1 MVETTEIEA
10 PASVFRTY
18 RDALGVLRRT
28 YREYNDPQISRK
40 AATELRHKLSNTTN
54 GWADGLHSVELTDR
68 EIDLL
73 WSGISDIIF
82 DNDSRRARK
91 RAHRAADHL
100 VFSEADAPAEAQ

>member
-1 MVETTEIEA
+1 METTEIEA

-28 YREYNDPQISRK
+28 YKNYDDSQITREDATGLRK
-40 AATELRHKLSNTTN
+40 KLGEATDA
-54 GWADGLHSVELTDR
+54 WADGTHSVELTDR

-73 WSGISDIIF
+73 WSGISDIVF

-100 VFSEADAPAEAQ
+100 VFAEKSAN

>member
-1 MVETTEIEA
+1 MTETTTIQA
-10 PASVFRTY
+10 PASVWRTY
-18 RDALGVLRRT
+18 RDALGVVRRT
-28 YREYNDPQISRK
+28 HNDYDDPEISKK

-73 WSGISDIIF
+73 WSGISDIVF

-100 VFSEADAPAEAQ
+100 VFCESPPADAQ

>member
-1 MVETTEIEA
+1 METTEIEA

-28 YREYNDPQISRK
+28 YRDYDEPEISRK
-40 AATELRHKLSNTTN
+40 AATELRYKLSNATD

-73 WSGISDIIF
+73 WAGISDIVF

-100 VFSEADAPAEAQ
+100 VFCENPPADAQ

>member
-1 MVETTEIEA
+1 METTEIEA

-28 YREYNDPQISRK
+28 YKNYDDSEITRED
-40 AATELRHKLSNTTN
+40 ATGLRTKLGEATDC
-54 GWADGLHSVELTDR
+54 WADGMHTVELTDR

-73 WSGISDIIF
+73 WSGISDIVF

-91 RAHRAADHL
+91 CAHRAADHL
-100 VFSEADAPAEAQ
+100 VFAEKSAN